1 MATGTIKVQQ
11 SGVDIVTTTQMIVD
25 NLSISGSSASPADQL
40 YQVTPPSAGY
50 SLIGIVGIIIE
61 NATTSGQGQSAA
73 VVNEYY
79 FTTSQANI
87 PLVCVRIRNVTSSAI
102 KIQVNMQLL
111 WKKG

>member
-11 SGVDIVTTTQMIVD
+11 SGVDIVTTTQMVVD
-25 NLSISGSSASPADQL
+25 NLSISGSSAMAADQL
-40 YQVTPPSAGY
+40 YNVTPPSSGY
-50 SLIGIVGIIIE
+50 TLIGIVGIIIE

-79 FTTSQANI
+79 FTNSQDNR
-87 PLVCVRIRNVTSSAI
+87 PYVCVRIRNVTSSAI

-111 WKKG
+111 WKRG